1 MSKERTN
8 ETNASESASKLPELS
23 ADDLAKVN
31 GGRRGRGP
39 GRHSN

>member
-8 ETNASESASKLPELS
+8 ETNASESVSKLPELS
-23 ADDLAKVN
+23 ADDLVKVN